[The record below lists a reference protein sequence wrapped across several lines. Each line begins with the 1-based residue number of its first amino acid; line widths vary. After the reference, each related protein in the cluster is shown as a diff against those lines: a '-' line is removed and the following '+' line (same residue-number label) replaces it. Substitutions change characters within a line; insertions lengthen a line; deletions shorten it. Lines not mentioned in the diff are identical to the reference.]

1 LQNFV
6 HALFTSPSTAR
17 RRRPRVN
24 QPVFLQREREKE
36 RKKERKEKKIV
47 ISSRDARKVNI
58 PTPSQR
64 RETPHHW
71 TTIKT
76 PILDDTFGP
85 RLLLSVLAT
94 LFAAVMFAF
103 CASMPRSLCL
113 ELCSCL

>member
-1 LQNFV
+1 
-6 HALFTSPSTAR
+6 
-17 RRRPRVN
+17 
-24 QPVFLQREREKE
+24 
-36 RKKERKEKKIV
+36 V